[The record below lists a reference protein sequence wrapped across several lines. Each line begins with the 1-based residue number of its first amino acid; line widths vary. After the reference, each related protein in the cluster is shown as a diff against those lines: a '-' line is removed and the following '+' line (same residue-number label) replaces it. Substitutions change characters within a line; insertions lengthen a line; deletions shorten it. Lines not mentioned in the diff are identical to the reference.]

1 MAGQAVMG
9 KKNPAF
15 RPKMLAEPAS
25 AVPGGF
31 ELMHPVLDS
40 VWDALFRV
48 LQEGGIACINIGD
61 TTRTGKEFKTDPEK
75 RLRNYLEIIA
85 PVV

>member
-1 MAGQAVMG
+1 MG

-15 RPKMLAEPAS
+15 RPRMLAEPAS

-31 ELMHPVLDS
+31 ESMHPVLDS
-40 VWDALFRV
+40 VRDELFRV
-48 LQEGGIACINIGD
+48 LQEGGITCMLPPV
-61 TTRTGKEFKTDPEK
+61 KEFKTDPEK